1 MTPLAPLLLLA
12 AHAAPAD
19 RVPLAPVALRLPT
32 LHEHPAS
39 RHQLTVK
46 FRDEARARA
55 GQGRLEI
62 LGASCEAATAL
73 FAQERL
79 AVRPLVRIPAD
90 RLAALEARAAER
102 SGRAA
107 PDLGGML
114 EVQTDHE
121 GAALLELARRL
132 QALPSVEYAHLAAT
146 LPPPPEDLSP
156 STPDYTD
163 EQGYLGP
170 DPGIGATLAHAEGVR
185 GERVR
190 LSDCEYGWVL
200 EHEDLVDGDI
210 ELEPGHSI
218 HPETVANGWDGTV
231 MDSTGRIVS
240 CMQLAAL
247 DLELPSL
254 ADPVVC
260 SIIGLGLPEAIATL
274 YPQLDDAGIVAMR
287 DRYAFHFIA
296 AEQTPSALYPG
307 AEQVL
312 THLRESGFKLA
323 VATGKSRKGLQR
335 VWGNTGLDR
344 YFHASRCA
352 DESQSKPHPAM
363 VLELLEAMAVP
374 PERAVV
380 VGDTTFDLEMARAA
394 GVDRIGVSYGAHP
407 VEQLLPCEPL
417 AVIDRLDHL
426 LPLVGLAA
434 SEFVMESV

>member
-1 MTPLAPLLLLA
+1 MNN
-12 AHAAPAD
+12 
-19 RVPLAPVALRLPT
+19 
-32 LHEHPAS
+32 
-39 RHQLTVK
+39 
-46 FRDEARARA
+46 AR
-55 GQGRLEI
+55 
-62 LGASCEAATAL
+62 
-73 FAQERL
+73 
-79 AVRPLVRIPAD
+79 P
-90 RLAALEARAAER
+90 
-102 SGRAA
+102 
-107 PDLGGML
+107 
-114 EVQTDHE
+114 
-121 GAALLELARRL
+121 
-132 QALPSVEYAHLAAT
+132 Y
-146 LPPPPEDLSP
+146 
-156 STPDYTD
+156 
-163 EQGYLGP
+163 
-170 DPGIGATLAHAEGVR
+170 
-185 GERVR
+185 
-190 LSDCEYGWVL
+190 
-200 EHEDLVDGDI
+200 DLVIFD
-210 ELEPGHSI
+210 
-218 HPETVANGWDGTV
+218 WDGTV

-296 AEQTPSALYPG
+296 AEQTPSALYPA

-312 THLRESGFKLA
+312 THLRESGFRLA
-323 VATGKSRKGLQR
+323 VAAGKSRKGLQR

-363 VLELLEAMAVP
+363 VLELLETMAVP